1 MANRTSKGCFVKGHS
16 GNPAGRPKNP
26 PEFAP
31 NTDDPDGAGRR
42 TVGNL
47 VIEARKFSGLA
58 VDTLVELTKDNYAPS
73 TRFVAA
79 TALLD
84 RGYGRPAQSLDL
96 HLSADA
102 ITKRLS
108 DMTDAELAA
117 LEQRMIAA
125 APIVL
130 EATAEVSDDAVA
142 PDGDAED
149 SPPDVRCLTR
159 RWLRIETA
167 HQYSTHHGPSRVK
180 RGPWTIRHSLDLGRG
195 EVLAPPKLGVL
206 RPAGATARFSMAG
219 VTSRSFDFT
228 GILASH

>member
-1 MANRTSKGCFVKGHS
+1 VNSTGLGLVGRSPGS
-16 GNPAGRPKNP
+16 QPAGS
-26 PEFAP
+26 
-31 NTDDPDGAGRR
+31 DPDGADRR

-58 VDTLVELTKDNYAPS
+58 VDTLVELTKDTHTDS
-73 TRFVAA
+73 TRYSAA

-130 EATAEVSDDAVA
+130 ESTANADTGEPPA
-142 PDGDAED
+142 GDAED
-149 SPPDVRCLTR
+149 SPAGCFCLNSAPATASPCRAAPRLVLPGSFPLASRARPLQRWRCPVA
-159 RWLRIETA
+159 RWLPTWRGEENVVTGLLRFPAEEVSPGLRTRAETA
-167 HQYSTHHGPSRVK
+167 AA
-180 RGPWTIRHSLDLGRG
+180 RGGNFS
-195 EVLAPPKLGVL
+195 GV
-206 RPAGATARFSMAG
+206 
-219 VTSRSFDFT
+219 
-228 GILASH
+228 